1 MSTTPISRHE
11 RGYVSLAPDFSSR
24 MQTRPSDYGYP
35 LIVHADD
42 FGETAQITDGICE
55 GIEAGVVTSTSIV
68 ANMPA
73 TQYALR
79 CVRSLAERASFG
91 VHLNLCEGRPLTR
104 GLSLVGSDGDFHGKR
119 ALIEPAVMG
128 KLSLRELEAE
138 IVAQIALVRDSG
150 VAISH
155 VDGHKHLHQLPLVS
169 VVVAKVLPRF
179 DIRRVRLMRTGSL
192 TTSRKF
198 ATALRELAAWRAA
211 RVFGRAGLRSPVR
224 AVDLTQILPGGRA
237 NRSPAALTD
246 PHGPVELCC
255 HPALAG
261 GDDGKASSHRRPEEL
276 EYLLSDRFRQLLKV
290 SRARLVS
297 YWQV

>member
-1 MSTTPISRHE
+1 MNTTPISRRE
-11 RGYVSLAPDFSSR
+11 RGYVSLTPDLCAHTR
-24 MQTRPSDYGYP
+24 MRPLDGFP

-42 FGETAQITDGICE
+42 FGETAEITDGICQS
-55 GIEAGVVTSTSIV
+55 IEAGVVTSTSIV

-79 CVRSLAERASFG
+79 RVHSLAEQASFG
-91 VHLNLCEGRPLTR
+91 VHLNLCEGRPLIP
-104 GLSLVGSDGDFHGKR
+104 GLTLVGTDGEFHGKR
-119 ALIEPAVMG
+119 ALIERAVLG
-128 KLSLRELEAE
+128 KLSMRELEAE

-169 VVVAKVLPRF
+169 VVVAKVLPQF
-179 DIRRVRLMRTGSL
+179 DIRRVRLMRTGSR
-192 TTSRKF
+192 TASRKF
-198 ATALRELAAWRAA
+198 STALREFAAWRAA

-224 AVDLTQILPGGRA
+224 AVDLTEVLPGGRP
-237 NRSPAALTD
+237 NHSPAALTD

-255 HPALAG
+255 HPALAAETG
-261 GDDGKASSHRRPEEL
+261 GKPSSHRRPAEL
-276 EYLLSDRFRQLLKV
+276 EYLLSDCFRQLLKE
-290 SRARLVS
+290 SQSRLVS

>member
-1 MSTTPISRHE
+1 MSTTPIWRHE
-11 RGYVSLAPDFSSR
+11 RRYVSLAPDLPSH
-24 MQTRPSDYGYP
+24 MQTRPSDGYP

-42 FGETAQITDGICE
+42 FGETAEITDGICE

-79 CVRSLAERASFG
+79 RVRSLAERASFG
-91 VHLNLCEGRPLTR
+91 VHLNLCEGRPLTP
-104 GLSLVGSDGDFHGKR
+104 GQSLVGRDGEFHGKR
-119 ALIEPAVMG
+119 ALIERAVLG

-138 IVAQIALVRDSG
+138 IVAQIALVHDSD

-192 TTSRKF
+192 ATSRKF

-224 AVDLTQILPGGRA
+224 AVDLTQLLPGGRP

-255 HPALAG
+255 HPAFTAYAG
-261 GDDGKASSHRRPEEL
+261 GKPSSHQRPEEL
-276 EYLLSDRFRQLLKV
+276 EYLLSDRFRQLLKA

>member
-1 MSTTPISRHE
+1 
-11 RGYVSLAPDFSSR
+11 
-24 MQTRPSDYGYP
+24 MQMRPSVGFP

-42 FGETAQITDGICE
+42 FGETAEITDGICQ

-68 ANMPA
+68 ANMPM

-79 CVRSLAERASFG
+79 RVRSLAERASFG
-91 VHLNLCEGRPLTR
+91 VHLNLCEGRPLTP
-104 GLSLVGSDGDFHGKR
+104 GLTLVGTDGEFHGKR
-119 ALIEPAVMG
+119 ALIERAVLG
-128 KLSLRELEAE
+128 KLSMRELEAE
-138 IVAQIALVRDSG
+138 IVAQIALIQDSG

-198 ATALRELAAWRAA
+198 ATGLRELAAWRAA

-224 AVDLTQILPGGRA
+224 AVDLMQLLPGDRA

-261 GDDGKASSHRRPEEL
+261 YSGGKSSSHQRPEEL
-276 EYLLSDRFRQLLKV
+276 EYLLSDRFRELLKA

>member
-1 MSTTPISRHE
+1 MSMTPIWRHA
-11 RGYVSLAPDFSSR
+11 RGYLSLAPDPSLP
-24 MQTRPSDYGYP
+24 MQTRPLDGFP

-42 FGETAQITDGICE
+42 FGETAEITDGICQS
-55 GIEAGVVTSTSIV
+55 IEAGMVTSTSIV
-68 ANMPA
+68 ANMPM

-79 CVRSLAERASFG
+79 RVRSLAERASFG
-91 VHLNLCEGRPLTR
+91 VHLNLCEGRPLTP
-104 GLSLVGSDGDFHGKR
+104 GLTLVGTDGEFHGKR
-119 ALIEPAVMG
+119 ALIERAVLG
-128 KLSLRELEAE
+128 KLSMRELEAE

-169 VVVAKVLPRF
+169 VVVAKILPRF
-179 DIRRVRLMRTGSL
+179 DISRVRLMRTGSL

-198 ATALRELAAWRAA
+198 ATGLRELAAWRAA

-224 AVDLTQILPGGRA
+224 AVDLMQLLPGGRP

-255 HPALAG
+255 HPALAACAG
-261 GDDGKASSHRRPEEL
+261 GKPSSHQRPEEL
-276 EYLLSDRFRQLLKV
+276 EYLLSDRFRQLLEA